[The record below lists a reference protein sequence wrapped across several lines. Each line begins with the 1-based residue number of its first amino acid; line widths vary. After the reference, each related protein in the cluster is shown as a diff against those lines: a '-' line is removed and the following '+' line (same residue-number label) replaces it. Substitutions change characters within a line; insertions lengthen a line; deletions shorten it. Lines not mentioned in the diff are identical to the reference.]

1 MSSGKRNTM
10 LAAAFLLG
18 PALLSGA
25 ATIKPVAG
33 TTENTGASTSA
44 SVEAS
49 EPGAAGAQ
57 AGSAQ
62 TTVPASKYAQN
73 GFPRVELFLGY
84 SYFRGMPTYASGNR
98 MVGLNGGTASLA
110 FNLNRYLGLV
120 ADFGGYRDTKLNLT
134 GPGAN
139 PARDADSSGSVFTY
153 LAGPRLSFRQSERVT
168 PFVQALFGGV
178 HASPVTLSGCT
189 GNVCTPLPS
198 QSAFAMTAG
207 GGVDVKVQRHLALRL
222 IQAEYMMTRFADVT
236 TGESN
241 TQNDLRLSSGL
252 VFRFGGEAPAL
263 PVSYACSASPASVY
277 PGDPIVVTGTALNLN
292 PKKTATY
299 TWAADG
305 GKVSGSTAT
314 ANIDSKDIAPGTY
327 TVKGHVSEGAKPT
340 QSADCTAAYTV
351 MAFQPPT
358 VSCSAEPSTVRPGE
372 SATITAQGTSPQNR
386 PLTYSYSTSEGSISG
401 TGSTATLS
409 TSPASGTITVTC
421 NVTDDKGQSAS
432 STTTVAIQVPPTAP
446 APVTQKLCSIH
457 FDRDAKRPTR
467 VDNEAKACLDD
478 IALSLQHSP
487 DAKVAIEGNTAANA
501 TRPNA
506 KAALSTATQRAV
518 NTKDYL
524 VTDKGIDASR
534 VAVYTGSTDSN
545 IVDIVMIPSGS
556 SIDLSGLTPADDS
569 VKAVPR
575 VGVRKTHSPR

>member
-1 MSSGKRNTM
+1 MSSGRRNTT

-25 ATIKPVAG
+25 ATIKPIAG
-33 TTENTGASTSA
+33 TTENTAASTSA
-44 SVEAS
+44 SVEAA
-49 EPGAAGAQ
+49 EVGVAGAQ
-57 AGSAQ
+57 TGSTQANVA
-62 TTVPASKYAQN
+62 TSKYVQSS
-73 GFPRVELFLGY
+73 FPRVELFLGY
-84 SYFRGMPTYASGNR
+84 SHFRGMPTYASGNR
-98 MVGLNGGTASLA
+98 MVGLNGGDASVA

-120 ADFGGYRDTKLNLT
+120 ADFGGYNTTKLNLT

-139 PARDADSSGSVFTY
+139 PAREADASGTVFTY
-153 LAGPRLSFRQSERVT
+153 LAGPRLTYRRSERVT
-168 PFVQALFGGV
+168 PFIQALVGGV

-189 GNVCTPLPS
+189 GNLCTPLPS
-198 QSAFAMTAG
+198 QSAFAMAAG
-207 GGVDVKVQRHLALRL
+207 GGIDVKVQRHLALRL
-222 IQAEYMMTRFADVT
+222 VQAEYMMTRFADVT
-236 TGESN
+236 TGASN

-252 VFRFGGEAPAL
+252 VFRFGGQAPTL

-292 PKKTATY
+292 PKKTAIY
-299 TWAADG
+299 TWSTDG
-305 GKVSGSTAT
+305 GKVSGSSST
-314 ANIDSKDIAPGTY
+314 ANIDSKDIAPGSY

-372 SATITAQGTSPQNR
+372 SATITARATSPQNR
-386 PLTYSYSTSEGSISG
+386 PLTYSYSTSAGSISG
-401 TGSTATLS
+401 TTSTATLS
-409 TSPASGTITVTC
+409 TTPASGTITVTC

-446 APVTQKLCSIH
+446 APVTQRLCSIH

-487 DAKVAIEGNTAANA
+487 DAKVAIEGNSAANA
-501 TRPNA
+501 TLPNA
-506 KAALSTATQRAV
+506 KVASRTASQRAV

-524 VTDKGIDASR
+524 VTDKGIESSR
-534 VAVYTGSTDSN
+534 VAVYAGTTDSN
-545 IVDIVMIPSGS
+545 IVDIVMIPPGS
-556 SIDLSGLTPADDS
+556 AIDLSGLTPADS
-569 VKAVPR
+569 ALKAVPR
-575 VGVRKTHSPR
+575 LAGRKTRGHR